1 MTPELELIM
10 SPKYPVTQKFF
21 EDIICDAKRQSKA
34 GFYGKLISN
43 AFAVDGKVVPTHVG
57 SRMVIFDLF
66 TPDGQGRAVVSYKSG
81 IGPSGVTGTDVLDG
95 VNPGPIG
102 PLESDLEPHFYVY
115 VRNPKDAQI
124 WGYCTSDP
132 DAVKSILTG
141 KSA

>member
-1 MTPELELIM
+1 M

-21 EDIICDAKRQSKA
+21 EDIISDATRQIEA
-34 GFYGKLISN
+34 GFYGKLIRS
-43 AFAVDGKVVPTHVG
+43 AFTVDGKVASDHVG
-57 SRMVIFDLF
+57 SSMVTFDLF

-102 PLESDLEPHFYVY
+102 PIESDLEPHFYVY
-115 VRNPKDAQI
+115 VRKDAQI